1 MKKYHTIGRVQEL
14 ILKYLFS
21 HPDSFIQHIQKGI
34 EKMARTKK
42 DYKTVHTAIKNL
54 EKKGL
59 IYCEVKKKTKRR
71 KIENTYRLTEK
82 GFVWVLANG
91 LADIS
96 RMSEVYTLGEDSFI
110 KSIINVANTM
120 DKLTRKGF
128 SKQYLSKGFKLY
140 LALLENGK
148 MSREEMEDYL
158 AGAMTAWIITRLKK
172 EDFKIAEHPKPL
184 ISKKDFENL
193 FRIIEETEKKLGF
206 KKSG

>member
-1 MKKYHTIGRVQEL
+1 MKKYHTIGRTQEL

-21 HPDSFIQHIQKGI
+21 HPDEFIQHIQEGI
-34 EKMARTKK
+34 EKISRTKK
-42 DYKTVHTAIKNL
+42 DYGQVYKAVKNL

-59 IYCEVKKKTKRR
+59 VCCEIKKETEKR

-82 GFVWVLANG
+82 GLAWVLAYG

-128 SKQYLSKGFKLY
+128 SKEYLSKGFKLY

-184 ISKKDFENL
+184 INKKDFENL